1 MLNKCLFSSGAGFS
15 VALVV
20 WFIATIL
27 SPSALAASEEDRF
40 ELGQKLNDLF
50 ITVYRNS
57 GVMSGIFHNCVKVP
71 GSAGEF
77 FKAVHYRYVRND
89 TAIAGMI
96 LGVHRKVMERQV
108 AAGSPGQVERISND
122 TRDFAYSEI
131 QRTFIVAD
139 GNERL
144 ERRLCDDL
152 MKRFRGGEWDNPK
165 FVNRYFQLLK
175 EFDPRIYAEFY
186 DIKAVLDDRRSG
198 KLKTGTLPKQR

>member
-1 MLNKCLFSSGAGFS
+1 MLNKCIFRFRASLSI
-15 VALVV
+15 VLVV
-20 WFIATIL
+20 WLIATT
-27 SPSALAASEEDRF
+27 PSTSTLAASEEDRF

-108 AAGSPGQVERISND
+108 ATGSPRQVERISND

-139 GNERL
+139 GNQKL
-144 ERRLCDDL
+144 ERRLCNGL
-152 MKRFRGGEWDNPK
+152 MKRFREGEWDNPK
-165 FVNRYFQLLK
+165 FVNRYFQLLE

-198 KLKTGTLPKQR
+198 KLKTGNLPKQK